1 MAQND
6 KITSKRV
13 QSELAHNLP
22 SESDFSKIQMLLDMQ
37 EHPENYSEEA
47 LETMLEN
54 PEVRELMEATAQL
67 KQAMTW
73 EETGKEPVNTDAE
86 WQYFAKAHLADSAP
100 RRGWLKVAATF
111 IGVLLVTGM
120 AFAAIHI
127 VRMVNS
133 QKPQVV
139 QTEQPVTA
147 DPSTTMPADTVKT
160 DTIAPK
166 IIRYDEATL
175 QKILSDIGEYYRLRV
190 ELRNEDAK
198 TLRLFFQWNQRQEA
212 SKVLEQLNMFERIHL
227 VLNDSTIIAE

>member
-1 MAQND
+1 MAQN
-6 KITSKRV
+6 
-13 QSELAHNLP
+13 E
-22 SESDFSKIQMLLDMQ
+22 KIQMLLDMQ
-37 EHPENYSEEA
+37 EHPENYSEQA
-47 LETMLEN
+47 LETMLED
-54 PEVRELMEATAQL
+54 PDVRELMEATAQL

-73 EETGKEPVNTDAE
+73 EETGKEPVNTGAE
-86 WQYFAKAHLADSAP
+86 WQRFAKTYLADSAP

-111 IGVLLVTGM
+111 IGVLFVTGM
-120 AFAAIHI
+120 TFAAIHI

-133 QKPQVV
+133 QKAETVQV
-139 QTEQPVTA
+139 EQPAPVK
-147 DPSTTMPADTVKT
+147 PSTTTPADTVKT

-166 IIRYDEATL
+166 VIRYDEATL
-175 QKILSDIGEYYRLRV
+175 YKILTDMGEYYRLRV

>member
-1 MAQND
+1 MEKN
-6 KITSKRV
+6 
-13 QSELAHNLP
+13 E
-22 SESDFSKIQMLLDMQ
+22 KIQLLLDMQ
-37 EHPENYSEEA
+37 EHPENYSEQA
-47 LETMLEN
+47 LKTMLKD
-54 PEVRELMEATAQL
+54 PEVRELMEATALL
-67 KQAMTW
+67 KQAMIW
-73 EETGKEPVNTDAE
+73 ENARKNAVNVDAE
-86 WQYFAKAHLADSAP
+86 WQRFAGQHIADNKP
-100 RRGWLKVAATF
+100 CRGWLKVAAVF
-111 IGVLLVTGM
+111 LGVLFVSGIT
-120 AFAAIHI
+120 FAAIHI
-127 VRMVNS
+127 VKKANS
-133 QKPQVV
+133 QKVETI

-175 QKILSDIGEYYRLRV
+175 QKILTDMGDYYRLRV

>member
-1 MAQND
+1 MAQN
-6 KITSKRV
+6 
-13 QSELAHNLP
+13 E
-22 SESDFSKIQMLLDMQ
+22 KIQMLLDMQ
-37 EHPENYSEEA
+37 EHPENYSEQA
-47 LETMLEN
+47 FETMLED
-54 PEVRELMEATAQL
+54 PDVRELMEATAQL

-73 EETGKEPVNTDAE
+73 EETGKEPVNTGAE
-86 WQYFAKAHLADSAP
+86 WQRFAKTHLADSAP

-111 IGVLLVTGM
+111 IGVLFVTGM
-120 AFAAIHI
+120 TFAAIHI

-133 QKPQVV
+133 QKAETVQV
-139 QTEQPVTA
+139 EQPAPVK
-147 DPSTTMPADTVKT
+147 PSTTTPADTVKT

-166 IIRYDEATL
+166 VIRYDEATL
-175 QKILSDIGEYYRLRV
+175 YKILTDMGEYYRLRV

>member
-1 MAQND
+1 MAQN
-6 KITSKRV
+6 
-13 QSELAHNLP
+13 E
-22 SESDFSKIQMLLDMQ
+22 KIQMLLDMQ
-37 EHPENYSEEA
+37 EHPENYSEQA
-47 LETMLEN
+47 LETMLED
-54 PEVRELMEATAQL
+54 PDVRELMEATAQL

-73 EETGKEPVNTDAE
+73 EKTGKEPVNTGAE
-86 WQYFAKAHLADSAP
+86 WQRFAKTHLADSAP

-111 IGVLLVTGM
+111 IGVLFVTGM
-120 AFAAIHI
+120 TFAAIHI

-133 QKPQVV
+133 QKAETVQV
-139 QTEQPVTA
+139 EQPAPVK
-147 DPSTTMPADTVKT
+147 PSTTTPADTVKT

-166 IIRYDEATL
+166 VIRYDEATL
-175 QKILSDIGEYYRLRV
+175 YKILTDMGEYYRLRV